1 MVDEKKYVDVNVFI
15 YWLGN
20 HPIFGKTAYNWIKR
34 IERATPG
41 SYITSTLTIY
51 EIIVVIAGLLGKT
64 LDNIN
69 FIRDIIYAINS
80 LKGLSLEPLESNDM
94 INALNFMEKYNLD
107 YEDSLHLATAIR
119 MGINKIISNDKD
131 FDKTPLKRKF

>member
-1 MVDEKKYVDVNVFI
+1 MND
-15 YWLGN
+15 
-20 HPIFGKTAYNWIKR
+20 
-34 IERATPG
+34 
-41 SYITSTLTIY
+41 
-51 EIIVVIAGLLGKT
+51 
-64 LDNIN
+64 IN

-80 LKGLSLEPLESNDM
+80 LRGLSLEPLESNDM
-94 INALNFMEKYNLD
+94 INALNFMEKYDLE